1 MGGKIS
7 WGGGSKVRGFMVVF
21 QVNTVVVY
29 GPQGCGK
36 SVRSAEL
43 MARFGCTR
51 VQDDWD
57 EVSFDACVACS

>member
-1 MGGKIS
+1 MS
-7 WGGGSKVRGFMVVF
+7 VSK
-21 QVNTVVVY
+21 VNTVVVY